1 MWIFPC
7 QIFDGKTIH
16 HLLLEIKCC
25 KCPLKKA
32 LVGVDPVDCGQAG
45 LALTFLSSYK
55 DSCLIAQYLKAY
67 LLNLFPEVQKYLPQ
81 DVINQAIQ

>member
-7 QIFDGKTIH
+7 QIFDGKIIH